1 LYHGRDTRAYAVR
14 SDDTDRYVA
23 ERVEHVKS
31 GNAKPLDLRL
41 SNGEVDSFSPEACWN
56 LYIGAAGTIWA
67 LRHLSR
73 KPDSLPDFSRVV
85 PRLLEPNRNCV
96 KGVGFDLRTAGLLTA
111 DTGILLVQAML
122 DGAETVVVQLGDAID
137 ANRDNPAW
145 EFMWGSPGTMLASL
159 WLYEWTSQD
168 IWAERFRRDAGLL
181 WDKLE
186 FVEEARC
193 HLWVQ
198 NLYGHHAPH
207 MGAVHGF
214 AGNAFAAIRGWHLLS
229 HSEQSRWADRL
240 ADTLRRT
247 ARWEDHCVNWPQSIG
262 RHRPGRTAQLVQ
274 HCHGAP
280 GIVNC
285 FAGFPDQGIDDLL
298 IGAGELIWRAGPPR
312 KGPGLC
318 HGTAGNGYAFLKLFR
333 RSGDQRWL
341 DRARGFANACYR
353 AAPARYDEIWP
364 TALPAV
370 DWRSRPCDLSLQL
383 HRRNGSLP
391 DQGQLLRAV
400 SSTACGPSAARTCS
414 SCPGSQRASLRS
426 SNPCVATYRSQ
437 TSVRSHRR

>member
-1 LYHGRDTRAYAVR
+1 MLYEADRHEELTASAWDEQAARACIDDIVEDVIDRFSARDLWP
-14 SDDTDRYVA
+14 S
-23 ERVEHVKS
+23 H
-31 GNAKPLDLRL
+31 PL
-41 SNGEVDSFSPEACWN
+41 DSFSPEAFWN
-56 LYIGAAGTIWA
+56 LYIGAAGTIWG

-73 KPDSLPDFSRVV
+73 KSDSLPDFSSVV
-85 PRLLEPNRNCV
+85 PRLLEPNRNWITNV
-96 KGVGFDLRTAGLLTA
+96 KGADFDLRTAGLLTG

-122 DGAETVVVQLGDAID
+122 DGAETVIAQLGDAID
-137 ANRDNPAW
+137 ANRDNPVC

-186 FVEEARC
+186 FVEEAGC

-207 MGAVHGF
+207 IGAVHGF

-240 ADTLRRT
+240 SDSLRRT
-247 ARWEDHCVNWPQSIG
+247 ARREDHCVTWPQSIG
-262 RHRPGRTAQLVQ
+262 RHRPGRTARLVQ

-285 FAGFPDQGIDDLL
+285 FAGFPDHGIDDLL
-298 IGAGELIWRAGPPR
+298 IGAGELLWQAGPPR

-341 DRARGFANACYR
+341 DRARGFAMHA
-353 AAPARYDEIWP
+353 IK
-364 TALPAV
+364 
-370 DWRSRPCDLSLQL
+370 Q
-383 HRRNGSLP
+383 HRR
-391 DQGQLLRAV
+391 DTTKYGQRRYPLWTGDPGLAV
-400 SSTACGPSAARTCS
+400 FLTNCIAGTDRFPTMDNFFGP
-414 SCPGSQRASLRS
+414 
-426 SNPCVATYRSQ
+426 
-437 TSVRSHRR
+437 